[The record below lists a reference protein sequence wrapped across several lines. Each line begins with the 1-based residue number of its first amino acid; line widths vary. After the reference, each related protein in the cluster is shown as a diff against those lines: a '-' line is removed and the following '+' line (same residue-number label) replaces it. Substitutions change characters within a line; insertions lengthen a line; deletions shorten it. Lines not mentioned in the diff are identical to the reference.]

1 MSGKVVKDISSSLRV
16 LSPWLHGVVA
26 AAYRKALSASCA
38 AGRWLVGVCVAL
50 WERFAEFAGKAL
62 AVSTLNKLYAA
73 LLSFFVFFIVWQFFA
88 YAVEQTTF
96 VVVNLMLALFL
107 AVTVLRVSIL
117 MRADI
122 SKSKS
127 DLAKVGADL
136 ERRDVELLKLKA
148 DLFELRNKGRRGAMA
163 QKSALRLVEAVKKL
177 RGEAAT
183 ADEPLQYV
191 VDALVKTFD
200 ISGAVAFVRGEG
212 GGFRVA
218 GRFALAADPPASAAD
233 GIVGQAVAT
242 GKPVTVRDVPTEYLT
257 AVSGLG
263 RSRSLNVYALPLVGS
278 GGGEVVAVVEVA
290 SFAKLPIV
298 TEWQEIEQQLREY
311 IWAS

>member
-1 MSGKVVKDISSSLRV
+1 MFDKVVRDISSSLRA
-16 LSPWLHGVVA
+16 LSPGLHGAAA
-26 AAYRKALSASCA
+26 AAYRKALSGACA
-38 AGRWLVGVCVAL
+38 AGRWLAGVCAAL
-50 WERFAEFAGKAL
+50 WERFCGVVGKAV
-62 AVSTLNKLYAA
+62 AVPTLSKLYVA
-73 LLSFFVFFIVWQFFA
+73 LLTFFAFFIVWQFFA

-96 VVVNLMLALFL
+96 VVVNLLLALFL

-117 MRADI
+117 MRADMLR
-122 SKSKS
+122 SKSE
-127 DLAKVGADL
+127 LAKVGADL
-136 ERRDVELLKLKA
+136 ERRDVELSKLKA

-177 RGEAAT
+177 RGEAAP

-212 GGFRVA
+212 GGFSVA

-233 GIVGQAVAT
+233 GIVGQAAAT
-242 GKPVTVRDVPTEYLT
+242 GKPVAVRDVPTEYLT

-263 RSRSLNVYALPLVGS
+263 RSRSLNVYALPLVGR
-278 GGGEVVAVVEVA
+278 GGDGVVAVVEVA
-290 SFAKLPIV
+290 SFAKLPV
-298 TEWQEIEQQLREY
+298 VAEWQEIEQQLRDY
-311 IWAS
+311 I

>member
-1 MSGKVVKDISSSLRV
+1 MFGKVVRDISSSLRA
-16 LSPWLHGVVA
+16 LSPGLHGVAA
-26 AAYRKALSASCA
+26 AAYRKALSASRA
-38 AGRWLVGVCVAL
+38 AGGRLAGVGVDLCGRCVAL
-50 WERFAEFAGKAL
+50 VGKAV
-62 AVSTLNKLYAA
+62 AVPTLNKLYAA

-117 MRADI
+117 LRADMARA
-122 SKSKS
+122 KSE
-127 DLAKVGADL
+127 LAKVGADL
-136 ERRDVELLKLKA
+136 ERRDVELSKLKA

-177 RGEAAT
+177 RGG
-183 ADEPLQYV
+183 ADPADGTLQYV

-200 ISGAVAFVRGEG
+200 ISGAVAFARGEG
-212 GGFRVA
+212 GVFSVA

-263 RSRSLNVYALPLVGS
+263 RSRSLNVYALPLVG
-278 GGGEVVAVVEVA
+278 GEGGEVVAVVEVA
-290 SFAKLPIV
+290 SFAKLPV
-298 TEWQEIEQQLREY
+298 VAEWQEIEQQLREY
-311 IWAS
+311 I

>member
-1 MSGKVVKDISSSLRV
+1 MSGKVVRDISSSLRA
-16 LSPWLHGVVA
+16 LSPGLHGVAA
-26 AAYRKALSASCA
+26 AAYRKALAAASA
-38 AGRWLVGVCVAL
+38 AGRWLGGVCVAL
-50 WERFAEFAGKAL
+50 WERFAAL
-62 AVSTLNKLYAA
+62 VGRVMAVSTLNKLYAA

-117 MRADI
+117 MRADMQR
-122 SKSKS
+122 SRSE
-127 DLAKVGADL
+127 LAKVGADL
-136 ERRDVELLKLKA
+136 ERRDVELSKLKA

-163 QKSALRLVEAVKKL
+163 QKSARRLVEAVKKL
-177 RGEAAT
+177 RGVAAP

-200 ISGAVAFVRGEG
+200 ISGAVAFARGEG
-212 GGFRVA
+212 GLFSVA

-263 RSRSLNVYALPLVGS
+263 RSRSLNVYALPLVG
-278 GGGEVVAVVEVA
+278 GDDGEVVAVVEVA
-290 SFAKLPIV
+290 SFAKLPV
-298 TEWQEIEQQLREY
+298 VAEWHEIEQQLREY
-311 IWAS
+311 I

>member
-1 MSGKVVKDISSSLRV
+1 MFGKVVRDISSSLRA
-16 LSPWLHGVVA
+16 LSPGLHGVTA
-26 AAYRKALSASCA
+26 AAYRKALSASRA
-38 AGRWLVGVCVAL
+38 AGGRLAGVGVDLCGRCVAIV
-50 WERFAEFAGKAL
+50 GKAV
-62 AVSTLNKLYAA
+62 AVPTLNKLYAA

-117 MRADI
+117 LRADMARA
-122 SKSKS
+122 KSE
-127 DLAKVGADL
+127 LAKVGADL
-136 ERRDVELLKLKA
+136 ERRDVELSKLKA

-177 RGEAAT
+177 RGGAAP
-183 ADEPLQYV
+183 ADGTLQYV

-200 ISGAVAFVRGEG
+200 ISGAVAFARGEG
-212 GGFRVA
+212 GVFSVA

-263 RSRSLNVYALPLVGS
+263 RSRSLNVYALPLVG
-278 GGGEVVAVVEVA
+278 GEGGEVVAVVEVA
-290 SFAKLPIV
+290 SFAKLPV
-298 TEWQEIEQQLREY
+298 VAEWQEIEQQLREY
-311 IWAS
+311 I